1 MPPTIPVAP
10 EATRAPAGAST
21 SAFGKR
27 DMPAIDDV
35 EDDPMSRKLEL
46 AEEFRQI
53 GDNDGARD
61 LLHEVVAKSSG
72 SVKTRAQ
79 SMLADLG

>member
-1 MPPTIPVAP
+1 
-10 EATRAPAGAST
+10 
-21 SAFGKR
+21 
-27 DMPAIDDV
+27 MPAVDDV

-61 LLHEVVAKSSG
+61 LLHEVVAKSTG
-72 SVKTRAQ
+72 SVKSRAQ